1 MYTLLRFLFLICA
14 YDMMLSSGLRW
25 IWVSVST
32 TQHERDRTITVNG
45 RTVLLLAFQRRPSQ
59 LLYQRACGQVKV
71 HSFLQIPPRS
81 YDADD
86 IYRFLSSNL
95 SSWFLSNY
103 LLLVWIF
110 SRVTSSANGRRNIL
124 MLSHCRLCFRW
135 WVREVIVTCSSNT
148 LQLWQNNSPSLL
160 PVLFGTSAETSVDE
174 WRSS

>member
-1 MYTLLRFLFLICA
+1 MQRSFHYRGQSRYYLESNWSMYALLRFLFLICA

-110 SRVTSSANGRRNIL
+110 FKGYILCQWPSEHTDVISLSPMLQMMSQRSDRYLLIEHTATVT
-124 MLSHCRLCFRW
+124 
-135 WVREVIVTCSSNT
+135 E
-148 LQLWQNNSPSLL
+148 Q
-160 PVLFGTSAETSVDE
+160 
-174 WRSS
+174 